1 MANLFEDQAAGL
13 RRLFAGGHGPATLAF
28 AGIGPGRGRLLAGLA
43 RGLAAAGKEVLV
55 IDERAGAQSV
65 AAAFGLRSRF
75 DLMQAVNRDVS
86 AARVL
91 LQAES
96 SIRLLPAARAAR
108 QQARLDAGARR
119 ALAEWLSRLQKE
131 ADFVLADTVDCA
143 GSDASPLLPQPQ
155 RVIVALPPDAQSITE
170 AYARM
175 KRLAQ
180 QRGCRRFGVVIL
192 CPEGST
198 PGVRAGAEEG
208 RTAFANL
215 CAVARRHLGAEL
227 ELLGDPAA
235 RSDPHDIGQAL
246 AETFLD
252 PLQEAAEAVFPAFAR
267 PAPGPAPLHPVV

>member
-1 MANLFEDQAAGL
+1 MFSLANDQAAGL

-28 AGIGPGRGRLLAGLA
+28 AGVVPGRGRLLAGLA

-55 IDERAGAQSV
+55 IDEQAGAESV

-75 DLMQAVNRDVS
+75 DLLQAVNRDVPAS
-86 AARVL
+86 RVL

-108 QQARLDAGARR
+108 QQARLDALARHT
-119 ALAEWLSRLQKE
+119 LAEWLSRLQKE
-131 ADFVLADTVDCA
+131 ADFVLADTIDCA
-143 GSDASPLLPQPQ
+143 GPDASPLLAQPQ
-155 RVIVALPPDAQSITE
+155 RVVVALSPDAHSITE

-180 QRGCRRFGVVIL
+180 LRGCRRFGVVIL
-192 CPEGST
+192 
-198 PGVRAGAEEG
+198 RAGAEEG

-227 ELLGDPAA
+227 ELLCGPAA
-235 RSDPHDIGQAL
+235 RSDPHDLGQAL
-246 AETFLD
+246 AQTFLD
-252 PLQEAAEAVFPAFAR
+252 PVHEAAEGIFTALAR
-267 PAPGPAPLHPVV
+267 PAPGAAAPLQVV